1 MVAITSQAKQ
11 DQIYYMYKYCHCT
24 IQIHVHVLYT
34 IKYVIH
40 VQ

>member
-11 DQIYYMYKYCHCT
+11 DQIYYMYKL
-24 IQIHVHVLYT
+24 IHVLYT